1 MELVRSCFKPLQHIN
16 IQVELQPCKMRLFSL
31 SAEDLLFFHG
41 SPKFVWVLDMFG
53 ASLGAH

>member
-31 SAEDLLFFHG
+31 SAEDIIL
-41 SPKFVWVLDMFG
+41 PWV
-53 ASLGAH
+53 S